1 MKLKFGGVILACVVV
16 LWGALA
22 VTPSVCAQEQGAHIR
37 LSIEDGEYE
46 GNHTDPW
53 INESWVWAAEYKE
66 NGTIQFNLTVENRAS
81 ESTDVYVLIAIRGNT
96 TADDMQTI
104 VVQGGASGTITYTL
118 ADFDQTDFNPFYL
131 DQVSAGSHGV
141 YPPSGNGIWVTY
153 PVGWMEGRDSGNN
166 VTTLTIEVTLGPN
179 PSDIFVVHFDAY
191 ALDTDGELAF
201 WSPNSH
207 DATLMKEEEKG
218 NGKGK
223 GRGKK
228 PKKSPGEDEE
238 DPIEE
243 PESPP
248 IIEDPET
255 PLPDEDDPPVEEVV
269 EDPDVEEVVESPPAE
284 EDVVDDPPAEEGETT
299 DPVPPKQEPEPEVE
313 IELPPDDDSMLPEQD
328 ESFDDLNEGGRVEP
342 ETTQGIENILIA
354 LIVIA
359 LAASMLSLAILR
371 RRR

>member
-1 MKLKFGGVILACVVV
+1 MKLKIGGVVLACVVV

-22 VTPSVCAQEQGAHIR
+22 VTPSVYAQEQGAHIR

-53 INESWVWAAEYKE
+53 INESWVWAAEYNE

-81 ESTDVYVLIAIRGNT
+81 ESTDVYILIAIRGNT
-96 TADDMQTI
+96 TDDDMQTI
-104 VVQGGASGTITYTL
+104 VVQGGASGTVTYTL
-118 ADFDQTDFNPFYL
+118 ADFDQTDFNPFYM

-153 PVGWMEGRDSGNN
+153 PVGWMEGRDTGNN
-166 VTTLTIEVTLGPN
+166 VTTLTIEVTLGPD
-179 PSDIFVVHFDAY
+179 PSDIFVVHSDAY
-191 ALDTDGELAF
+191 ALNSDGELAF

-207 DATLMKEEEKG
+207 DANLIKEEEKG

-228 PKKSPGEDEE
+228 PKKKHGEGEE
-238 DPIEE
+238 NPAEE

-248 IIEDPET
+248 IIEEPET
-255 PLPDEDDPPVEEVV
+255 PLPDEEGPPGEEIGENPPDE
-269 EDPDVEEVVESPPAE
+269 EDLVDSPPAE
-284 EDVVDDPPAEEGETT
+284 EVVETEN
-299 DPVPPKQEPEPEVE
+299 PVPPKQEPEPGVE
-313 IELPPDDDSMLPEQD
+313 IELPPDDDSMLPEED
-328 ESFDDLNEGGRVEP
+328 ESFDNSNDGGRVESKA
-342 ETTQGIENILIA
+342 TQGIENTLIT
-354 LIVIA
+354 LIVVA
-359 LAASMLSLAILR
+359 LAASILSLAILR